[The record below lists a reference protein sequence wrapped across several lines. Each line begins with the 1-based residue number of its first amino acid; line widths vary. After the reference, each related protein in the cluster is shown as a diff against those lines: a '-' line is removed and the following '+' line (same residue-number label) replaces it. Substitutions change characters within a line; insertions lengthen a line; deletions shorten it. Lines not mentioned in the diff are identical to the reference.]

1 MPSPPAQEEDE
12 TGDHGRAYDQDGGV
26 EPRDLEVG
34 QVLAL
39 ELADEQ
45 AQAFPLICRPRA
57 KNIERSRTTDQPA
70 SSPKSTLCRI
80 CQA

>member
-1 MPSPPAQEEDE
+1 MRPATTAAPASRIVALSHEISKS
-12 TGDHGRAYDQDGGV
+12 GRFSLWSW
-26 EPRDLEVG
+26 PMNRSR
-34 QVLAL
+34 
-39 ELADEQ
+39 
-45 AQAFPLICRPRA
+45 AFPLICRPRA